1 MTLCYQCKTLCYRFA
16 VEHHAPREEY
26 LITRQKTGLV
36 TNVTTRLM
44 IRSKFRCKNET
55 MTEIWKM
62 WLEFRPIRQTNTTCD
77 RNFGTRKE
85 KQKREI

>member
-1 MTLCYQCKTLCYRFA
+1 MSSAFDYYSET
-16 VEHHAPREEY
+16 
-26 LITRQKTGLV
+26 KTGFGFNLKPV
-36 TNVTTRLM
+36 LLNRM
-44 IRSKFRCKNET
+44 RPK
-55 MTEIWKM
+55 TEIWQM